1 MLILLLLLLFIGQ
14 TVSAQTVSELIEAG
28 RIAEARQR
36 VEGVDSLARYRD
48 YLAAAAEMDAARA
61 CSLYQVV
68 SWRYPE
74 TDVDRLAQERLL
86 AYQAWGQ
93 SLPPFVAPGWSMK
106 TETPETLKEVS
117 TSQAT
122 QPQEAVAIE
131 PPPATVTPQPS
142 PEPEV
147 IPAPKVEKQ
156 ETPKQPELQKEVA
169 KPAASEPS
177 VHPISEPPKMPHDVG
192 VGEGGRFW
200 VQVGAFGVREN
211 ADKLADK
218 LRGGGYSVEI
228 FSIQSTKTLLHHVRV
243 GGYPTRE
250 AAQATGEKLKED
262 FGLEFRLVEM

>member
-1 MLILLLLLLFIGQ
+1 
-14 TVSAQTVSELIEAG
+14 
-28 RIAEARQR
+28 
-36 VEGVDSLARYRD
+36 
-48 YLAAAAEMDAARA
+48 
-61 CSLYQVV
+61 
-68 SWRYPE
+68 
-74 TDVDRLAQERLL
+74 
-86 AYQAWGQ
+86 
-93 SLPPFVAPGWSMK
+93 
-106 TETPETLKEVS
+106 LKEVS

-122 QPQEAVAIE
+122 QPQEVVAVE
-131 PPPATVTPQPS
+131 PPPTIAVSKPP

-147 IPAPKVEKQ
+147 IITPKIEKQ
-156 ETPKQPELQKEVA
+156 ETPKQPEPQKEVV
-169 KPAASEPS
+169 KPSAVEPS

-218 LRGGGYSVEI
+218 LRGAGYAVEI
-228 FSIQSTKTLLHHVRV
+228 FSIQSTRTLLHHVRV